1 MSDRMYWVCADVLM
15 LAVQLPGAP
24 QLPPPAELR
33 QRLLTALDA
42 MVGRG
47 RAAGVSDADL
57 AEARYALVAFIDEQ
71 ILKSNW
77 AGRNEWMGQPLQLLL
92 YQQFTAGENFFVR
105 LRALLQEGRRLDALH
120 AYYLCLVLGFRGAYE
135 RSGDHQALAWFLEAT
150 RQQLGRGLPSA
161 ERLGPRAEPRE
172 RVRETRRS
180 SLPLVALVVGAVVV
194 TSGIVFGLERLATSE
209 LRAAVEEMPQ
219 GSGEDVN

>member
-1 MSDRMYWVCADVLM
+1 MYWVCADVLM

-24 QLPPPAELR
+24 QLPPPVELR

-77 AGRNEWMGQPLQLLL
+77 TGRNEWMGQPLQLLL
-92 YQQFTAGENFFVR
+92 YQQYTAGENFFVR
-105 LRALLQEGRRLDALH
+105 LRALLQEGRRSDALH
-120 AYYLCLVLGFRGAYE
+120 AYYLCLVLGFRGAYGI
-135 RSGDHQALAWFLEAT
+135 SGDHAALASFLEAA
-150 RQQLGRGLPSA
+150 RQQLARGMPPS

-180 SLPLVALVVGAVVV
+180 SLPLIALVLGAVLV
-194 TSGIVFGLERLATSE
+194 TSGLLFGLERLATSE
-209 LRAAVEEMPQ
+209 LSDAVEEMPQ
-219 GSGEDVN
+219 ARGKTVE